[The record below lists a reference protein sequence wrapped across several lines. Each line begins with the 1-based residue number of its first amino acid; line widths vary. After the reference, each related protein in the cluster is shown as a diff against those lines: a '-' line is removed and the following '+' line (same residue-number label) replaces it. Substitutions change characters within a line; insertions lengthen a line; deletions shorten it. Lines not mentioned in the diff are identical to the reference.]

1 MRCVLID
8 TAQALRE
15 HYWLLAEACERLT
28 QREGRL
34 HFAPDVYGA
43 LMRGEAQMLLVED
56 SEPVGMV
63 VAYPSETPAK
73 EPALHVWLAY
83 ARPGSPAEVVAAG
96 LRECE
101 TRAAEQGKSHLM
113 FATQRRG
120 WFRAAAKL
128 GYELAELT
136 YTKQV
141 SL

>member
-1 MRCVLID
+1 MDCILVD
-8 TAQALRE
+8 SAHALRE
-15 HYWLLAEACERLT
+15 HYWLLDEACERLT

-34 HFAPDVYGA
+34 HFAPDVYA
-43 LMRGEAQMLLVED
+43 SLMRGDAQMLVVMD
-56 SEPVGMV
+56 TAPVGLV
-63 VAYPSETPAK
+63 VIYPSQTPAK

-83 ARPGSPAEVVAAG
+83 ARPGSSPEVVAAG

-101 TRAAEQGKSHLM
+101 LRAAEQGKSHLM

-136 YTKQV
+136 YTKKV

>member
-1 MRCVLID
+1 MGCIPVE
-8 TAQALRE
+8 TAQALRDN
-15 HYWLLAEACERLT
+15 YWLLDEACQRLT

-34 HFAPDVYGA
+34 HFAPDVYGT
-43 LMRGEAQMLLVED
+43 LMRGEAQMLLVMD
-56 SEPVGMV
+56 QEPVGLV
-63 VAYPSETPAK
+63 VIYPSETPAK

-83 ARPGSPAEVVAAG
+83 ARPGSSPDIVAIG

-101 TRAAEQGKSHLM
+101 LRAAEQGKTHLM

-120 WFRAAAKL
+120 WFRAAKKL

>member
-1 MRCVLID
+1 MECVLID
-8 TAQALRE
+8 TARALRE
-15 HYWLLAEACERLT
+15 HYWLLDEACERLT

-43 LMRGEAQMLLVED
+43 LMRGEAQMLLVVD
-56 SEPVGMV
+56 REPVGMV
-63 VAYPSETPAK
+63 VVYSSETPAK

-83 ARPGSPAEVVAAG
+83 ARPGASSEVVATG

-101 TRAAEQGKSHLM
+101 LRAAEQGKTHLM

-128 GYELAELT
+128 GYELAEMT
-136 YTKQV
+136 YTKKV
-141 SL
+141 TL